1 MAKLTKQT
9 VAAVSKGKKETIAKP
24 KTGPKTTPKVA
35 AKPAVKTPV
44 KAPRTTRKSIDT
56 TIPPKAVEP
65 VETPKGVGKTVSPTN
80 KVPMAE
86 RRKTPLK
93 GIVVKPT
100 VAQTDKSVADK
111 PKKPR
116 KPRSFVTDT
125 SKFRKYNNELRVN
138 LRNLIYDKGYT
149 IAKIARKMG
158 VAPHYL
164 FNILRIK
171 DNQGNG
177 RSNVVPLDIAYAI
190 CNAIGAHIISVLPE
204 ADIVNPVYK
213 SKSEYVEKLEKLEE
227 ENKQLNFLYTQT
239 KNQLENKNAKYQK
252 VELKF
257 KKLERIKDRLTA
269 LVESI
274 EEFEDSKS

>member
-1 MAKLTKQT
+1 MAKLTKRT
-9 VAAVSKGKKETIAKP
+9 IAAVSKGKKETVAKP

-35 AKPAVKTPV
+35 TKPAVKTPV
-44 KAPRTTRKSIDT
+44 KDTRTTRKAIDT

-65 VETPKGVGKTVSPTN
+65 VETPKVS
-80 KVPMAE
+80 KVPMVEMAE

-93 GIVVKPT
+93 DMATKPT
-100 VAQTDKSVADK
+100 VAQIEKSVEDK

-116 KPRSFVTDT
+116 KPRTFITDV
-125 SKFRKYNNELRVN
+125 SKFRKYNNDLRVN

-239 KNQLENKNAKYQK
+239 KIN
-252 VELKF
+252 LKTKTLNT
-257 KKLERIKDRLTA
+257 KK
-269 LVESI
+269 
-274 EEFEDSKS
+274 

>member
-1 MAKLTKQT
+1 MAKLTKRT
-9 VAAVSKGKKETIAKP
+9 IAAVSKGKKETVAKP

-35 AKPAVKTPV
+35 TKPAVKTPV
-44 KAPRTTRKSIDT
+44 KDTRTTRKAIDT

-65 VETPKGVGKTVSPTN
+65 VETPKVS
-80 KVPMAE
+80 KVPMVEMAE

-93 GIVVKPT
+93 DMATKPT
-100 VAQTDKSVADK
+100 VAQIEKSVEDK

-116 KPRSFVTDT
+116 KPRTFITDV
-125 SKFRKYNNELRVN
+125 SKFRKYNNDLRVN

>member
-1 MAKLTKQT
+1 MAKLTKRT
-9 VAAVSKGKKETIAKP
+9 VAAVSKGKKETVAKP

-35 AKPAVKTPV
+35 DKSAVKTPV
-44 KAPRTTRKSIDT
+44 KHPRTTRKSIDT

-65 VETPKGVGKTVSPTN
+65 VETPKVS
-80 KVPMAE
+80 KVPMVE

-93 GIVVKPT
+93 DMATKPT
-100 VAQTDKSVADK
+100 IAQPDKSVEDK

-138 LRNLIYDKGYT
+138 LRDLIYDKGYT

-213 SKSEYVEKLEKLEE
+213 SKSEYVEKL
-227 ENKQLNFLYTQT
+227 
-239 KNQLENKNAKYQK
+239 
-252 VELKF
+252 
-257 KKLERIKDRLTA
+257 
-269 LVESI
+269 
-274 EEFEDSKS
+274 

>member
-1 MAKLTKQT
+1 MAKLTKRT
-9 VAAVSKGKKETIAKP
+9 IAAVSKGKKETVAKP

-35 AKPAVKTPV
+35 TKPAVKTPV
-44 KAPRTTRKSIDT
+44 KDTRTTRKAIDT

-65 VETPKGVGKTVSPTN
+65 VETPKVS
-80 KVPMAE
+80 KVPMVEMAE

-93 GIVVKPT
+93 DMATKPT
-100 VAQTDKSVADK
+100 VAQIEKSVEDK

-116 KPRSFVTDT
+116 KPRTFITDV
-125 SKFRKYNNELRVN
+125 SKFRKYNNDLRVN

-177 RSNVVPLDIAYAI
+177 RSNVLPLDIAYAI